1 LSVSVSR
8 VAVVGAGPMGRLH
21 ARAVA
26 RRSAAEGDCAL
37 EWVVDR
43 HLARGLSVSS
53 EFGGR
58 ATDGL
63 TECLGHIDTAIV
75 AVPTASH
82 AEVVSVLLEAGI
94 DVLVEK
100 PMTGDVDRASGLV
113 ELARARGRVL
123 GVGHVEW
130 FNAGWRAALAQ
141 AGVPRVIEVERSSPP
156 VERGLDID
164 VVQDFMLHDLDWVR
178 RCIGNEIVRVNASGR
193 RVCNEGLDEA
203 SAELEFEGGMIA
215 RLRASR
221 VDSERRRVVRVEG
234 SEGAV
239 EVDLLVGVDGGTG
252 DAVVQAG
259 REPLD
264 LQWADF
270 LGACRSRLAPEN
282 AADTGVE
289 TLRLVERVRQLAAGR

>member
-1 LSVSVSR
+1 
-8 VAVVGAGPMGRLH
+8 M
-21 ARAVA
+21 
-26 RRSAAEGDCAL
+26 
-37 EWVVDR
+37 
-43 HLARGLSVSS
+43 
-53 EFGGR
+53 
-58 ATDGL
+58 
-63 TECLGHIDTAIV
+63 
-75 AVPTASH
+75 
-82 AEVVSVLLEAGI
+82 
-94 DVLVEK
+94 
-100 PMTGDVDRASGLV
+100 
-113 ELARARGRVL
+113 

-289 TLRLVERVRQLAAGR
+289 TLRLVERVRRLAAGR